1 MSRALAAFAAITLL
15 ASCAALQL
23 PEPDR
28 ASTYLLETA
37 PAAGAPRLKRDFVL
51 SVSMPRARPGFS
63 TPMMAY
69 TQRPNALEYFA
80 RNRWVDTPAH
90 MLAPLLVQALEQ
102 SGGFRAVV
110 QAPSSAVAAVRLDTE
125 LVRLEQ
131 DFGARPSR
139 IRFTLRAQLIDAGT
153 GRVLGSAEFDETEPA
168 PSDDPYG
175 GVIAAN
181 RALARLLERLVDF
194 CAEMNGPPARG
205 PA

>member
-1 MSRALAAFAAITLL
+1 MIRAPAAFAALALL
-15 ASCAALQL
+15 ASCAALQA

-28 ASTYLLETA
+28 ASVYLLEAA
-37 PAAGAPRLKRDFVL
+37 PATGAPRPKRDVVL
-51 SVSMPRARPGFS
+51 AISMPRARPGFD

-80 RNRWVDTPAH
+80 KNRWVDTPTH
-90 MLAPLLVQALEQ
+90 MLAPLLAQALER

-110 QAPSSAVAAVRLDTE
+110 QAPSSTLAGLRLDTE

-131 DFGARPSR
+131 DFSVKPSR
-139 IRFTLRAQLIDAGT
+139 VRFALRAQLIDT
-153 GRVLGSAEFDETEPA
+153 GARRVLASAEFDETEAA

-181 RALARLLERLVDF
+181 RALGRLLDRLVDF
-194 CAEMNGPPARG
+194 CTATRAER
-205 PA
+205 